1 MTQWKQPI
9 SILEQVEEEIPTW
22 KGCHYIKSDVD
33 NVEVKLK
40 KKGDQM
46 LSTAVTPMSQEYYPE
61 TDLYL
66 NLINMEYICW
76 CNTSSLDIYQV

>member
-46 LSTAVTPMSQEYYPE
+46 LSTAVTLMSQ
-61 TDLYL
+61 
-66 NLINMEYICW
+66 
-76 CNTSSLDIYQV
+76 